1 MESGNGNHEKLAIL
15 VGGGPAPGINGVIAA
30 AAIEAI
36 NCGLQV
42 IGLNDGFK
50 WLVAGD
56 ASHATELR
64 IRDVSRI
71 HITGGSILG
80 TSRTNP
86 ASSDEKLDRAVETL
100 TTLGVR
106 YLVCIGGDDTTYG
119 ATRIAER
126 SKGRIGV
133 ATVPKTIDND
143 LPLPENAP
151 TFGFETARAAGS
163 AIIESLME
171 DARTTG
177 RWYIAV
183 TMGRK
188 SGSLALGMCKSAG
201 ATLAVIPEEFTG
213 EYIDLDVVVDTIVG
227 AIIKRA
233 AYGRSDGVAL
243 VAEGI
248 AERLNPETLKNLSNS
263 TLDAYGHLH
272 LADIP
277 LGWILRDRIRESLD
291 KLKISTTVVAKDIGY
306 ELRCA
311 KPVPFDVEYTRTLGY
326 GAVRYLLNG
335 GSGALIAITGGRVT
349 PVMLADLVDP
359 NTGRIK
365 VRMVD
370 VATESFEVARSY
382 MIRLEPSDFKEP
394 ELSKLAAKT
403 NLSPQAFTE
412 RFLPAVRATTGLS
425 RSTIYLRIAQ
435 RTFPKPVSLGGRA
448 VGWIEAEV
456 QEWLRQRIDARR
468 ATSG

>member
-1 MESGNGNHEKLAIL
+1 MESGDSSKQEKLAIL
-15 VGGGPAPGINGVIAA
+15 VGGGPAPGINGVIAS

-42 IGLNDGFK
+42 VGLHDGFK
-50 WLVAGD
+50 WLVEGD
-56 ASHATELR
+56 PSHVSELR

-71 HITGGSILG
+71 HFTGGSILR

-86 ASSDEKLDRAVETL
+86 AKSEASLERAVQTL
-100 TTLGVR
+100 VGMGVR
-106 YLVCIGGDDTTYG
+106 YLVCIGGDDTSFG
-119 ATRIAER
+119 AAKIAEH

-133 ATVPKTIDND
+133 ASVPKTIDND

-151 TFGFETARAAGS
+151 TFGFETARATGT

-183 TMGRK
+183 SMGRK

-201 ATLAVIPEEFTG
+201 ATLAVIPEEFSG
-213 EYIDLDVVVDTIVG
+213 EYIDLDMVVDIIVG
-227 AIIKRA
+227 SIIKRA
-233 AYGRSDGVAL
+233 AYGRDNGVAL

-248 AERLNPETLKNLSNS
+248 AERLNPEMLKDVPN
-263 TLDAYGHLH
+263 TAIDAYGHVH

-277 LGWILRDRIRESLD
+277 LGWILRDRIRDTLD
-291 KLKISTTVVAKDIGY
+291 KLGHKTTVVAKDIGY

-349 PVMLADLVDP
+349 PVTLEDLKDP
-359 NTGRIK
+359 RTGRIR

-382 MIRLEPSDFKEP
+382 MIRLEPSDFQEP
-394 ELSKLAAKT
+394 ALARIAGQT
-403 NLSPQAFTE
+403 NLSPQEFTA
-412 RFLPAVRATTGLS
+412 RFLPALKATTV
-425 RSTIYLRIAQ
+425 T
-435 RTFPKPVSLGGRA
+435 P
-448 VGWIEAEV
+448 
-456 QEWLRQRIDARR
+456 
-468 ATSG
+468 